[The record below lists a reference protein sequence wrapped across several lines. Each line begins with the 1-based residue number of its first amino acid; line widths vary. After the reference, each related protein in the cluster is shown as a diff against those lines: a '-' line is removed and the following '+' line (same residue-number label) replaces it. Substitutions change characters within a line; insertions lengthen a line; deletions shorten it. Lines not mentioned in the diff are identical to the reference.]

1 MLRVGFGSSV
11 SDILIVGGGFAG
23 AVSALAIAD
32 QRRRITVLES
42 SVEAPRF
49 SGDLIQPLGRQLLA
63 DIGVLPLLLSRGAAP
78 IHGFAVFP
86 GLPSCGGLGTTPGN
100 GFATLPYG
108 KIGGECAQGLA
119 MNSCALVRS
128 VQAEAS
134 ARAGI
139 DLHLGIHA
147 VDVLRRDGRVV
158 GVRDADGRE
167 WLAKLT
173 LVAQGRHAP
182 LRRKLGLD
190 GKPRVLSISTA
201 LTLHGVPL
209 PVPNYAHIFLDPG
222 GQGGGPV
229 LAHPIGGGETRISV
243 DLPPFA
249 GGGKPL
255 AYRILNGHV
264 RHLPSDLAE
273 ALHLTLGR
281 ANAEEQLETRATCAF
296 RYISLCRGGRCAG
309 RRRGGVHTSYYG
321 NRHDHGISRCED
333 LTGGAGSSGRFAWRS
348 NGTSRP
354 RTRSLST
361 AALSIRQATRTFGRS
376 TSTRSFAARRAAR
389 SRCATACSDIGK
401 RARER
406 DPCHWHCSRVK
417 SHACARSSPNTCG
430 YPPNPCAAFLGNGQG
445 GLRDGGFP
453 VPRCDLSALSDVL
466 GKCFETF
473 GRCTRGAMSL
483 RPGRFDCRPS
493 VALSP

>member
-1 MLRVGFGSSV
+1 MGCASSV

-42 SVEAPRF
+42 SAEAPRF

-63 DIGVLPLLLSRGAAP
+63 ETGVLPLLLSRGAAS

-86 GLPSCGGLGTTPGN
+86 GLPSCGGLGATPGA

-108 KIGGECAQGLA
+108 EIGGERAQGLA

-128 VQAEAS
+128 LQAEAS
-134 ARAGI
+134 ARAEI
-139 DLHLGIHA
+139 DLHRGINA
-147 VDVLRRDGRVV
+147 LDVLRRDGRVV
-158 GVRDADGRE
+158 GVRDGDGRE

-182 LRRKLGLD
+182 LRRKLGFD

-201 LTLHGVPL
+201 LMLRGVPL

-222 GQGGGPV
+222 GQGGGPL

-243 DLPPFA
+243 DLPLFA

-264 RHLPSDLAE
+264 RRLPSDLAD

-281 ANAEEQLETRATCAF
+281 ADAEGQLETRATCAF
-296 RYISLCRGGRCAG
+296 STLRCAEAG
-309 RRRGGVHTSYYG
+309 VALVGDAAGCTHPITGTGMTTALVDARILREELDRADASPGDPIARLDLALVRYQQRRYRFARPRELLAEALYEVFCGAEGGTLALRRGLFRYWKAS
-321 NRHDHGISRCED
+321 
-333 LTGGAGSSGRFAWRS
+333 
-348 NGTSRP
+348 P
-354 RTRSLST
+354 R
-361 AALSIRQATRTFGRS
+361 
-376 TSTRSFAARRAAR
+376 AR
-389 SRCATACSDIGK
+389 SVSLALLSGEVSCLRTLFA
-401 RARER
+401 EYL
-406 DPCHWHCSRVK
+406 RV
-417 SHACARSSPNTCG
+417 SAESVRG
-430 YPPNPCAAFLGNGQG
+430 ILGEWQG

-453 VPRCDLSALSDVL
+453 VPRCDLSELSDVL